1 MKAVIL
7 KWIPAS
13 GKTTYAMNNLKGCM
27 HINKDKLREQYP
39 NLSEKEIS
47 LKQKELIQSMVK
59 FGTSIVVDN
68 THINPSSLAK
78 VIAFCKEVGYED
90 VEVIDVFSQLV
101 KELGVREAFLT
112 CLERNSQREKRVPV
126 SVLYSM
132 AYQDWYDVAGLTWHP
147 VMIVDLDWTL
157 FNSDER
163 HQVCRKEDGKLDYSK
178 YFTDEMLDLDKPVI
192 QLTNLINNLSQYT
205 KLYKV
210 VVVSG
215 RSNICED
222 KTLSMLPIGYDAVFM
237 RNHFDYRDDSIVKQD
252 ILNLINPFIDIN
264 NTIVF
269 DDRKR
274 VIDMWRKNWLYV
286 LNCSQKEN
294 NDF

>member
-13 GKTTYAMNNLKGCM
+13 GKTTYVMNNLKGCM

-39 NLSEKEIS
+39 NLSEKDIS
-47 LKQKELIQSMVK
+47 LKQKELIQTAAEE
-59 FGTSIVVDN
+59 GLDIVVDN
-68 THINPSSLAK
+68 THINPHSLAR

-101 KELGVREAFLT
+101 KEFGLKEAFLT

-132 AYQDWYDVAGLTWHP
+132 AYQDWYDVAGLAWHP

-157 FNSDER
+157 LNSDER
-163 HQVCRKEDGKLDYSK
+163 HKVCRKEDGKLDYSR
-178 YFTDEMLDLDKPVI
+178 YFSDEMLDLDKPVK
-192 QLTNLINNLSQYT
+192 QLADIINNL
-205 KLYKV
+205 KHIYKV

-222 KTLSMLPIGYDAVFM
+222 KTLSMLPIEYDAIFM
-237 RNHFDYRDDSIVKQD
+237 RNYFDYRDDSIVKQE
-252 ILNLINPFIDIN
+252 ILNLIKPFIDIN
-264 NTIVF
+264 NTIIF
-269 DDRKR
+269 DDRKK
-274 VIDMWRKNWLYV
+274 VIDMRRENWLYV
-286 LNCSQKEN
+286 FNCSQKEN

>member
-7 KWIPAS
+7 KGIPAS
-13 GKTTYAMNNLKGCM
+13 GKTTYVMDNLQGYI
-27 HINKDKLREQYP
+27 HINKDKLREEYP
-39 NLSEKEIS
+39 HLSEKEIS
-47 LKQKELIQSMVK
+47 RKQKELIQAAAKKGLYV
-59 FGTSIVVDN
+59 VVDN
-68 THINPSSLAK
+68 THINPQSLSK
-78 VIAFCKEVGYED
+78 VVEVCRKAGYEDIKIIDMFDKLVKEVG
-90 VEVIDVFSQLV
+90 L
-101 KELGVREAFLT
+101 KEAFAT
-112 CLERNSQREKRVPV
+112 CLERNNAREKRVPV

-132 AYQDWYDVAGLTWHP
+132 AYQDWYDVAELAWYP

-157 FNSDER
+157 LNSDER

-178 YFTDEMLDLDKPVI
+178 YFTDEMLSLDKPVK
-192 QLTNLINNLSQYT
+192 QLVDIINNL
-205 KLYKV
+205 KHIYKV
-210 VVVSG
+210 VIVSG

-222 KTLSMLPIGYDAVFM
+222 KTLGMLPVDYDAVFM
-237 RNHFDYRDDSIVKQD
+237 RNHFDHRDDSVVKKE
-252 ILNLINPFIDIN
+252 ILDLIEPFISTE

-286 LNCSQKEN
+286 FNCSQKEN

>member
-1 MKAVIL
+1 MKAIIL

-13 GKTTYAMNNLKGCM
+13 GKTTYVMNNLKGCM

-68 THINPSSLAK
+68 THINPNSLAR

-90 VEVIDVFSQLV
+90 IEVIDVFSELV
-101 KELGVREAFLT
+101 KKFGLRGAFLT
-112 CLERNSQREKRVPV
+112 CLRRNASRKKRVSE

-132 AYQDWYDVAGLTWHP
+132 AYQDWYDVAELSKHP

-157 FNSDER
+157 LNSDER
-163 HQVCRKEDGKLDYSK
+163 HKVCRKEDGKLDYSR
-178 YFTDEMLDLDKPVI
+178 YFSDEMLDLDKPVK
-192 QLTNLINNLSQYT
+192 QLADIINNL
-205 KLYKV
+205 KHIYKV

-222 KTLSMLPIGYDAVFM
+222 KTLNMLPIEYDAIFM
-237 RNHFDYRDDSIVKQD
+237 RNYFDYRDDSIVKQD
-252 ILNLINPFIDIN
+252 ILNLIKPFLDID

-274 VIDMWRKNWLYV
+274 VIDMWRENWLYV
-286 LNCSQKEN
+286 FNCSQKEN

>member
-13 GKTTYAMNNLKGCM
+13 GKSTYAMNNLKGCM
-27 HINKDKLREQYP
+27 HINKDKLREQNP

-59 FGTSIVVDN
+59 FGISIVIDN
-68 THINPSSLAK
+68 THINPRSLAR
-78 VIAFCKEVGYED
+78 VINFCKEVGYED
-90 VEVIDVFSQLV
+90 VEVIDVFSKLV
-101 KELGVREAFLT
+101 EELGLRGAFLT
-112 CLERNSQREKRVPV
+112 CLRRNASREKRVPE

-132 AYQDWYDVAGLTWHP
+132 AYQDWYDVAELSKHP
-147 VMIVDLDWTL
+147 VMIVDLDGTL
-157 FNSDER
+157 LNSDER
-163 HQVCRKEDGKLDYSK
+163 HLVCRKEDGKLDYSK
-178 YFTDEMLDLDKPVI
+178 YFTDEMLDLDKPVK
-192 QLTNLINNLSQYT
+192 QLADIIN
-205 KLYKV
+205 KLKHIYKV

-222 KTLSMLPIGYDAVFM
+222 KTLSMLPIEYDAIFM
-237 RNHFDYRDDSIVKQD
+237 RNYFDYRDDSIVKQD
-252 ILNLINPFIDIN
+252 ILNLIKPFLDIN
-264 NTIVF
+264 NTVVF

-274 VIDMWRKNWLYV
+274 VIDMWRENWLYV
-286 LNCSQKEN
+286 FNCCQHSN

>member
-13 GKTTYAMNNLKGCM
+13 GKTTYVMNNLKGCM
-27 HINKDKLREQYP
+27 YINKDKLREKYP

-59 FGTSIVVDN
+59 FGTSIAIDN

-78 VIAFCKEVGYED
+78 VITFCKEVGYED
-90 VEVIDVFSQLV
+90 IEVIDIFSELV
-101 KELGVREAFLT
+101 KEFGLRGAFLT
-112 CLERNSQREKRVPV
+112 CLRRNTSREKRVPE

-132 AYQDWYDVAGLTWHP
+132 AYQDWYDVAELSRHP

-163 HQVCRKEDGKLDYSK
+163 HKVCRKEDGKLDYSR
-178 YFTDEMLDLDKPVI
+178 YFSDEMLSLDKPVK
-192 QLTNLINNLSQYT
+192 QLADIINNL
-205 KLYKV
+205 KHIYKV

-222 KTLSMLPIGYDAVFM
+222 KTLSMLPIEYDAVFM
-237 RNHFDYRDDSIVKQD
+237 RNYFDYRDDSIVKQD
-252 ILNLINPFIDIN
+252 ILNLIKPFIDIN

-274 VIDMWRKNWLYV
+274 VIDMWRENWLYV
-286 LNCSQKEN
+286 FNCCQKEN

>member
-7 KWIPAS
+7 KGIPAS
-13 GKTTYAMNNLKGCM
+13 GKTTYVMDNLQGYI
-27 HINKDKLREQYP
+27 HINKDKLREEYP
-39 NLSEKEIS
+39 HLSEKEIS
-47 LKQKELIQSMVK
+47 RKQKELIQAAAKKGLYV
-59 FGTSIVVDN
+59 VVDN
-68 THINPSSLAK
+68 THINPQSLSK
-78 VIAFCKEVGYED
+78 VVEVCRKAGYED
-90 VEVIDVFSQLV
+90 IKIIDMFDKLV
-101 KELGVREAFLT
+101 KEVSLKEAFAT
-112 CLERNSQREKRVPV
+112 CLERNNAREKRVPV

-132 AYQDWYDVAGLTWHP
+132 AYQDWYDVAELAWYP

-157 FNSDER
+157 LNSDER

-178 YFTDEMLDLDKPVI
+178 YFTDEMLSLDKPVK
-192 QLTNLINNLSQYT
+192 QLVDIINNL
-205 KLYKV
+205 KHIYKV
-210 VVVSG
+210 VIVSG

-222 KTLSMLPIGYDAVFM
+222 KTLGMLPVDYDAVFM
-237 RNHFDYRDDSIVKQD
+237 RNHFDHRDDSVVKKE
-252 ILNLINPFIDIN
+252 ILDLIESFISTE

-286 LNCSQKEN
+286 FNCSQKEN